1 LGEKES
7 ERAGA
12 HVSAAHTRRA
22 IVCAFTPNKYEFA
35 LWHMMAMQK
44 MDRFKPFLK
53 LLETKERHQ
62 QQLALL
68 RIVAKQ
74 QGWSYVP
81 SM

>member
-1 LGEKES
+1 
-7 ERAGA
+7 
-12 HVSAAHTRRA
+12 
-22 IVCAFTPNKYEFA
+22 
-35 LWHMMAMQK
+35 MMAMQK

-62 QQLALL
+62 KQLALL
-68 RIVAKQ
+68 RIVDKQ